1 MSIILPK
8 HASKFFL
15 CGVAEES
22 KDLTHVLRS
31 AEEMVC
37 SKRLIIEGAHVHC
50 LAWLEGA
57 GQQVGHS
64 GTAFLP
70 PIVVGKGS
78 RRKVSVC
85 RVKACAVMERVERAR
100 KECAGGARSLG
111 AAGKR

>member
-31 AEEMVC
+31 AEEIVW
-37 SKRLIIEGAHVHC
+37 SKRLIFEGAHVHC
-50 LAWLEGA
+50 LAWLEGM

-64 GTAFLP
+64 GTLFLP
-70 PIVVGKGS
+70 PIVVGK
-78 RRKVSVC
+78 
-85 RVKACAVMERVERAR
+85 
-100 KECAGGARSLG
+100 
-111 AAGKR
+111 